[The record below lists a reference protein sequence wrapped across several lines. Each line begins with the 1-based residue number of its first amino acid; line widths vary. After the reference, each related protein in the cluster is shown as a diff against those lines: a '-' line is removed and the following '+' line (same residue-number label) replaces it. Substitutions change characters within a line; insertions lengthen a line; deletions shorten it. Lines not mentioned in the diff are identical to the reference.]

1 MARDVPGFRVGFR
14 EFRIGRKR
22 IMKESNS
29 FEEEIVAVLMRIV
42 SVMKEVNKHGI
53 KFACQWSSSEAR
65 K

>member
-1 MARDVPGFRVGFR
+1 
-14 EFRIGRKR
+14 
-22 IMKESNS
+22 MKESNS